1 MKNCIIKTLFII
13 FVGLFFIDTESNKQ
27 NRLYMRY
34 NNAQMTDLIPFLKH
48 MSRPLKF
55 EE

>member
-1 MKNCIIKTLFII
+1 MKNWIIKILCVII
-13 FVGLFFIDTESNKQ
+13 VGMFFIDTESKKQ
-27 NRLYMRY
+27 NRLYKRY
-34 NNAQMTDLIPFLKH
+34 NNSQMTDLIPFLKH